1 MELDLDS
8 FLNSPLTSDDDD
20 NNNLNSIPRRTI
32 DEILDDD
39 TVSVSTTKQPS
50 SDFSSKPLPSLF
62 RGVRSNAKPGAA
74 LAAAV
79 AASRALPTPHAAAI
93 KSRRAAFQKVLENS
107 DAVSVSASASDEFN
121 SNSEI
126 RNAKEDEVIE
136 NEGSSAKEVESEAQ
150 NVVQVDVLKVSS
162 NHEELLQTSVEE
174 DENNVNVDEN
184 ASVLDRSSE
193 ILNSEEDKV
202 DHLES
207 TFEALETQQQ
217 VNVLKDTDV
226 GGVGG
231 GGDDDDATSLS
242 DITELAEERIGQLEC
257 RRISKRA
264 EKKSRAASMKP
275 LELAEELEK
284 KHAST
289 GLHWEEGAAA
299 QPMRLEGVRRGSTT
313 LGYFDLVAD
322 NAITRTISSQAF
334 RRDHGSPQALA
345 VHTNYI
351 AIGMSKGVILVV
363 PSKYSGYNADHM
375 DPKVTFALI
384 CLYCSYLLA
393 FHVPSGF
400 YVSICYLFI
409 FWLKLE

>member
-1 MELDLDS
+1 M
-8 FLNSPLTSDDDD
+8 
-20 NNNLNSIPRRTI
+20 
-32 DEILDDD
+32 
-39 TVSVSTTKQPS
+39 
-50 SDFSSKPLPSLF
+50 
-62 RGVRSNAKPGAA
+62 RSNAKPGAA

-107 DAVSVSASASDEFN
+107 DAVSVSASASDEFS

-150 NVVQVDVLKVSS
+150 NVVQVDGLRVSS

>member
-8 FLNSPLTSDDDD
+8 FLNSPLPSDDDD
-20 NNNLNSIPRRTI
+20 DDDDNLNSIPRRTI

-62 RGVRSNAKPGAA
+62 RGVRSNVKPGAA
-74 LAAAV
+74 LAVAV

-93 KSRRAAFQKVLENS
+93 KLRRAAFQKVLENS
-107 DAVSVSASASDEFN
+107 DAVSVSASASDEFS

-150 NVVQVDVLKVSS
+150 NVVQVDELKVSS

-193 ILNSEEDKV
+193 TFNSEEDKV

-217 VNVLKDTDV
+217 VNVLKDTEV

-242 DITELAEERIGQLEC
+242 DITELAEERSGQLES

-275 LELAEELEK
+275 WELAEELEK

-299 QPMRLEGVRRGSTT
+299 QPMRLEGVRRGSTI

-351 AIGMSKGVILVV
+351 AIGMSKRCH
-363 PSKYSGYNADHM
+363 SCCAQ
-375 DPKVTFALI
+375 
-384 CLYCSYLLA
+384 
-393 FHVPSGF
+393 
-400 YVSICYLFI
+400 
-409 FWLKLE
+409 

>member
-1 MELDLDS
+1 M
-8 FLNSPLTSDDDD
+8 
-20 NNNLNSIPRRTI
+20 
-32 DEILDDD
+32 
-39 TVSVSTTKQPS
+39 
-50 SDFSSKPLPSLF
+50 
-62 RGVRSNAKPGAA
+62 RSNAKPGAA

-107 DAVSVSASASDEFN
+107 DAVSVSASASDEFS

-150 NVVQVDVLKVSS
+150 NVVQVDELKVSS

-193 ILNSEEDKV
+193 TFNSEEDKV

-217 VNVLKDTDV
+217 VNVLKDTEV

-242 DITELAEERIGQLEC
+242 DITELAEERSGQLES

-275 LELAEELEK
+275 WELAEELEK

-299 QPMRLEGVRRGSTT
+299 QPMRLEGVRRGSTI

-351 AIGMSKGVILVV
+351 AIGMSKRCH
-363 PSKYSGYNADHM
+363 SCCAQ
-375 DPKVTFALI
+375 
-384 CLYCSYLLA
+384 
-393 FHVPSGF
+393 
-400 YVSICYLFI
+400 
-409 FWLKLE
+409 

>member
-20 NNNLNSIPRRTI
+20 DDDDNNLNSIPRRTI

-50 SDFSSKPLPSLF
+50 SDFSLKPLPSLF

-74 LAAAV
+74 LAVAV

-93 KSRRAAFQKVLENS
+93 KLRRAAFQKVLENS
-107 DAVSVSASASDEFN
+107 DAVSVSASASDAFS

-126 RNAKEDEVIE
+126 RNAKEDEVLEGVIG
-136 NEGSSAKEVESEAQ
+136 NEDG
-150 NVVQVDVLKVSS
+150 LKVSS

-217 VNVLKDTDV
+217 VNVLKDTEV

-231 GGDDDDATSLS
+231 GGDDD
-242 DITELAEERIGQLEC
+242 C
-257 RRISKRA
+257 
-264 EKKSRAASMKP
+264 
-275 LELAEELEK
+275 
-284 KHAST
+284 
-289 GLHWEEGAAA
+289 
-299 QPMRLEGVRRGSTT
+299 
-313 LGYFDLVAD
+313 
-322 NAITRTISSQAF
+322 
-334 RRDHGSPQALA
+334 
-345 VHTNYI
+345 
-351 AIGMSKGVILVV
+351 
-363 PSKYSGYNADHM
+363 
-375 DPKVTFALI
+375 
-384 CLYCSYLLA
+384 
-393 FHVPSGF
+393 
-400 YVSICYLFI
+400 
-409 FWLKLE
+409 